1 MNKTFVLD
9 TNVLIHDPGSLY
21 SFDDNEVVLPLAVIE
36 ELDKLKKL
44 SDERGRNA
52 RLIARKLDDLRKKG
66 KLLKGVKTKNGG
78 LIRIEPYKKAEIPTS
93 LVKKADNEILSVA
106 LGLKESGKDVIF
118 ISKDINMRVKAEVL
132 GLDVQ
137 DFEKSKV
144 SFEELYTGWREITVP
159 DKLVDEFKSQQ
170 KMPPPKD
177 IKGNLLPQEFIMV
190 KSDTD
195 NKKTGLGRYAPS
207 EELILNLGHAQSRP
221 WGLNALNIEQK
232 FAFEA
237 LLNEDIKLV
246 TLLGVAGTGKTLIAL
261 ACGMHLTFD
270 KNKYRRVMI
279 SRPVVPMGK
288 DIGYLPGSK
297 EEKLANWMGAF
308 YDNLEFLVEARSASG
323 KQKPNFGYTGKKNVN
338 LKPSQVVDNLFDTGK
353 IEIEA
358 LTYLRGRSIP
368 QQYMIID
375 EAQNLTPL
383 EIKTIVSRAGKNTK
397 VVVTGDPYQIDNPY
411 LDSSSNG
418 LTYLAE
424 RFKGQD
430 IFAHITLTKSE
441 RSDLAARAAELL

>member
-1 MNKTFVLD
+1 MNKSFVLD

-21 SFDDNEVVLPLAVIE
+21 NFEDNEVVLPLTVIE

-52 RLIARKLDDLRKKG
+52 RLITRRLDNLRNKG
-66 KLLKGVKTKNGG
+66 KLFEGVKTDKGG
-78 LIRIEPYKKAEIPTS
+78 IIRIEADKKADIPTS
-93 LVKKADNEILSVA
+93 LVKKADNEILAVA
-106 LGLKESGKDVIF
+106 LGLKESGKNVIF

-132 GLDVQ
+132 GLEVQ
-137 DFEKSKV
+137 DFEKAKV
-144 SFEELYTGWREITVP
+144 RFEELYSGWRELEVK
-159 DKLVDEFKSQQ
+159 DNLVDEFLSQK
-170 KMPPPKD
+170 KMPIPAD
-177 IKGNLLPQEFIMV
+177 IEKQLSPQEFI
-190 KSDTD
+190 KLRSQSD
-195 NKKTGLGRYAPS
+195 NKKTGLGRYSPR
-207 EELILNLGHAQSRP
+207 EDLIVKLTHAQSRP
-221 WGLNALNIEQK
+221 WGLKALNVEQQ

-237 LLNEDIKLV
+237 MLNDDIELV

-261 ACGMHLTFD
+261 ACGLHLTFD
-270 KNKYRRVMI
+270 EKKYRRVMI

-308 YDNLEFLVEARSASG
+308 YDNLEFLVEESG
-323 KQKPNFGYTGKKNVN
+323 KTFGKSKKNNVN
-338 LKPSQVVDNLFDTGK
+338 LKPSDVVDNLFDTGK

-368 QQYMIID
+368 QQFMIID

-411 LDSSSNG
+411 LDSASNG

-430 IFAHITLTKSE
+430 IFAHVTLSKSE
-441 RSDLAARAAELL
+441 RSNLAGLAAELL